1 MTKGKK
7 LTTAGEIVL
16 KVLSDF
22 PKHPTKSL
30 AEKIYNENPL
40 VFKDAESARSAIRY
54 HRGESGER
62 FRKYSKNFKE
72 NGKSE
77 KIIVTTKIPKSWSKE
92 KKVFKIPS
100 GYKKI
105 GFVSDF
111 QAPFHDEKAIE
122 IAVNHLLDKKI
133 DCLFINGDFLD
144 FYGLSNFEKDPRKR
158 DFKGERE
165 DCIELLRWLRSK
177 FKCPIYYNLDANHEY
192 RYERYMMTKA
202 PAIYATDMFHIEDL
216 FMLHDIGII
225 PIRGYDHILIGKLP
239 VVHGHTIFRGQTS
252 PVSPARTIYMKL
264 KTTAIASH
272 VHKVSQYTCVNLYG
286 EVMSFWTT
294 GCFMNLNV
302 DYNQHGNDYTHG
314 FAIIDILDS
323 KGSFRVNNHMII
335 NNVVH

>member
-1 MTKGKK
+1 MGKLSVK
-7 LTTAGEIVL
+7 GEIITSVL
-16 KVLSDF
+16 KQF

-30 AEKIYNENPL
+30 AEKVYNENPL
-40 VFKDAESARSAIRY
+40 MFKDVESTRALIRH
-54 HRGESGER
+54 HRGEYGSVS
-62 FRKYSKNFKE
+62 RKSSTFYKE
-72 NGKSE
+72 NGKPD
-77 KIIVTTKIPKSWSKE
+77 KIVANVEMPKSWSKD
-92 KKVFKIPS
+92 KLVFKIPS

-111 QAPFHDEKAIE
+111 QAPFHDEQAIE
-122 IAVNHLLDKKI
+122 TAVKYLLSQKI

-165 DCIELLRWLRSK
+165 DCIQLLRWLKSK

-202 PAIYATDMFHIEDL
+202 PAIYCTDMFHIEDL

-225 PIRGYDHILIGKLP
+225 PVRGYDHIMIGKLP

-314 FAIIDILDS
+314 FAIIDILDES
-323 KGSFRVNNHMII
+323 GSFRVKNHMII